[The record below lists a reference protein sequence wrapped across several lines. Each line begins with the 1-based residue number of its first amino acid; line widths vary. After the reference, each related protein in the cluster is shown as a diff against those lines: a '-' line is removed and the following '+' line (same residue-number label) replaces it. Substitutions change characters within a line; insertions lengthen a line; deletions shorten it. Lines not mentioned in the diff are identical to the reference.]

1 MAGTPEE
8 LYEERVKR
16 IEDAIQLKVPDR
28 IPLVPHPGFFP
39 LKYAG
44 ITVQEAMYD
53 YNKTYIAWKKTF
65 SDFGWDGYYP
75 PLLLSGYV
83 FEHLDYRALR
93 WPGHGVK
100 PTAPYQFVEPGQVI
114 EGEREVY
121 APMRAE
127 DYDWFLDDPSDYM
140 IRAYLP
146 KIIGALAPL
155 TKLPPI
161 HDIITHY
168 QGLFDALPVIGTPEV
183 LGALESLSKASAESL
198 NWLNSL
204 TVFID
209 EMKEM
214 GFPAFFRN
222 VASVPYDFIANF
234 LRGTRGAMIDM
245 YRNPDKLLKAIE
257 KVTPWQIQTAVDG
270 AEATG
275 ASRVAIFPHKGFKGL
290 MSEEQYKTFYWPTF
304 RQVILGIIDAG
315 LTPFIFTE
323 GDYTSRL
330 EIIRD
335 VPKGKVV
342 YHIERDI
349 FKAKEVLGDVACLTG
364 GPPSSLLCTGTVEE
378 VKDYCQKLIDV
389 VGKGGGYIL
398 NPEVPLIDEN
408 PENVRA
414 MTDFFKKHGVYR

>member
-1 MAGTPEE
+1 MAKTPEE
-8 LYEERVKR
+8 LYNERVKR
-16 IEDAIQLKVPDR
+16 ITDAIQLKLPDR

-39 LKYAG
+39 LKYVG
-44 ITVQEAMYD
+44 ITVQDAMYD
-53 YNKTYIAWKKTF
+53 YNKTYVAWKKTI

-75 PLLLSGYV
+75 PLLLSGRV
-83 FEHLDYRALR
+83 FDQLDYKALR

-100 PTAPYQFVEPGQVI
+100 PNYPYQFVEPGQII
-114 EGEREVY
+114 EGKEVY

-127 DYDWFLDDPSDYM
+127 DYDWFLNDPSDYM
-140 IRAYLP
+140 IRSYLP

-161 HDIITHY
+161 HGIICHY
-168 QGLFDALPVIGTPEV
+168 QGLFDGLTAIGKPEV
-183 LGALESLSKASAESL
+183 LSALESLSKASAESVK
-198 NWLNSL
+198 WLNSF
-204 TVFID
+204 TKFID
-209 EMKEM
+209 EMKAM
-214 GFPAFFRN
+214 GFPTFFRN

-245 YRNPDKLLKAIE
+245 YRNPDKLLKAID

-270 AEATG
+270 ARALGAT
-275 ASRVAIFPHKGFKGL
+275 RVAIFPHKGFEGM
-290 MSEEQYKTFYWPTF
+290 MSDEQYRTFYWPALKK
-304 RQVILGIIDAG
+304 VILGIINAG

-330 EIIRD
+330 KIISD

-349 FKAKEVLGDVACLTG
+349 FKAKEILGGIACLTG
-364 GPPSSLLCTGTVEE
+364 GPPSSLLCTQTADE
-378 VKDYCQKLIDV
+378 VKTYCKKLIDV

-398 NPEVPLIDEN
+398 NPEVPLIDEK
-408 PENVRA
+408 PENVKA
-414 MTDFFKKHGVYR
+414 MTDYFLKYGVYR

>member
-1 MAGTPEE
+1 MAKTPEE
-8 LYEERVKR
+8 LYNERVKR
-16 IEDAIQLKVPDR
+16 VNDAIQLKIPDR
-28 IPLVPHPGFFP
+28 IPIVPHPGFFP

-53 YNKTYIAWKKTF
+53 YNKTYIAWKKTL

-75 PLLLSGYV
+75 PLLLSGRV
-83 FEHLDYRALR
+83 FDYLDYKALR
-93 WPGHGVK
+93 WPGHGVRAN
-100 PTAPYQFVEPGQVI
+100 APYQFVEPGQVL
-114 EGEREVY
+114 EGKEVY

-140 IRAYLP
+140 IRSYLP
-146 KIIGALAPL
+146 RIIGALAPL
-155 TKLPPI
+155 TNLPPI
-161 HDIITHY
+161 HGIICHY
-168 QGLFDALPVIGTPEV
+168 QGLFDGLTAVGTPEV
-183 LGALESLSKASAESL
+183 LSALESLSKASAEAL
-198 NWLNSL
+198 KWLNSF
-204 TVFID
+204 TTFID
-209 EMKEM
+209 EMGKM

-245 YRNPDKLLKAIE
+245 YRNPEKLLKAIE

-270 AEATG
+270 ARAVGAT
-275 ASRVAIFPHKGFKGL
+275 RTAIFPHKGFKGM
-290 MSEEQYKTFYWPTF
+290 MSDEQYRTFYWPPLKK
-304 RQVILGIIDAG
+304 VILGIIDAG

-349 FKAKEVLGDVACLTG
+349 FEAKEVLGGIACLTG
-364 GPPSSLLCTGTVEE
+364 GPPSSLLCTGTIAE
-378 VKDYCQKLIDV
+378 VKAYCKKLIDV

-398 NPEVPLIDEN
+398 NPEVPLIDEK
-408 PENVRA
+408 PENVKA
-414 MTDFFKKHGVYR
+414 MTDYFMKYGVYR